1 MDDIKFVDLQNALLK
16 AKQDGVDFDI
26 DLLEVDNGI
35 DEELQ
40 PVLDIEYHD
49 QSVIL
54 SAKGSRKRLNS
65 SSAREMS
72 FYLPDH
78 CELDTRKN
86 PVEIRAFGALMFQAR
101 VFVPDRSDPAPV
113 RPLWGDFGRT
123 HPMACRRSWKIRRS
137 KL

>member
-78 CELDTRKN
+78 CELFPYLTDALCREKKRQRKLTTLKSHGW
-86 PVEIRAFGALMFQAR
+86 PVPENAGS
-101 VFVPDRSDPAPV
+101 DRINRLILLLQSIPEMPSNMMD
-113 RPLWGDFGRT
+113 R
-123 HPMACRRSWKIRRS
+123 
-137 KL
+137 